1 MKSIKIVIVKKQ
13 FGSVKILKMGLTL
26 TLRKGVSLD
35 LGGERMEYTV
45 QKLGK
50 LAGISTRTLR
60 YYDEIGILKP
70 ARINSSGY
78 RIYGQGEV
86 DRLQQI
92 LFYREL
98 GVSLDNIKKI
108 VTAPSF
114 DGAQALREHREK
126 LLEKRAQLEVLIANV
141 EKTIAL
147 TEGRLDMSDQEK
159 FEGFKQKMIDD
170 NEKKYG
176 AEARRKYGNDAV
188 EKSNAKVKNMT
199 QEQYQ
204 EVTTLEQQ
212 VRETLAQAF
221 ATGDP
226 AGGLAQK
233 AADLHKQW
241 LTYYWSEYS
250 KEAHAG
256 LAQMYV
262 DDERFKAYY
271 DKDQPGTAE
280 FLRDA
285 IQIYTG
291 IKP

>member
-1 MKSIKIVIVKKQ
+1 
-13 FGSVKILKMGLTL
+13 
-26 TLRKGVSLD
+26 
-35 LGGERMEYTV
+35 MEYTV
-45 QKLGK
+45 QKLGR

-78 RIYGQGEV
+78 RIYGQAEV

-98 GVSLDNIKKI
+98 GVSLESIKDI

-114 DGAQALREHREK
+114 DGAKALREHREK
-126 LLEKRAQLEVLIANV
+126 LLEKRQQLDKLIDNV

-147 TEGRLDMSDQEK
+147 TEGRIEMKDKEK
-159 FEGFKQKMIDD
+159 FEGFKKKMIDD
-170 NEKKYG
+170 NEKNYG
-176 AEARRKYGNDAV
+176 EEIRKKYGNDTV
-188 EKSNAKVKNMT
+188 NESNAKLMNMT
-199 QEQYQ
+199 EEQYD
-204 EVTTLEQQ
+204 EVTKLAQQ
-212 VRETLAQAF
+212 VTETLAEAF
-221 ATGDP
+221 KNGDP
-226 AGGLAQK
+226 ASDIAQK

-241 LTYYWSEYS
+241 LTFYWKEYS

-271 DKDQPGTAE
+271 DKEQPGTAE

-285 IQIYTG
+285 ILIYTG
-291 IKP
+291 MNM